1 MKPDILVAYPPEEGF
16 GPGAGAWAVVYVRPE
31 TNTVLYERAIV
42 AGIRAR
48 GDRIIYS
55 ANLNGGLFLRDGILR
70 KHYLSQLAFAS
81 DPRGQLELYPEI
93 GERLAGH
100 FGQPLEELPLAGAFA
115 APARLGLGEE
125 ELFETFVPEA
135 DFLSCWGQQFKRI
148 GGSIVANPGLP
159 ALLKR
164 YTPEANVFVVVVRS
178 ADGSPGFFSSLN
190 RAIYRE
196 ITSRAE
202 TPLVDGE
209 RLGAAPWNE
218 RVRRTYHLSRTHL
231 MAMFDMADLVYLS
244 AGRRLSAAE
253 TPLGRS
259 LLAEGILSGER
270 LDRLPQEPLRRVR
283 GRSHGA
289 LHYLPLAGE
298 GQDLAWLRD
307 FLRRL

>member
-1 MKPDILVAYPPEEGF
+1 VAFPPEQSF
-16 GPGAGAWAVVYVRPE
+16 APGTGAYAVVYVRPE

-42 AGIRAR
+42 AGIRSR

-55 ANLNGGLFLRDGILR
+55 ANLNGGLFLREGILR
-70 KHYLSQLAFAS
+70 EHYCSQLAFAS
-81 DPRGQLELYPEI
+81 DPRGQLLLYPEI
-93 GERLAGH
+93 GERLARH
-100 FGQPLEELPLAGAFA
+100 FARPLGELPLAGAFE

-148 GGSIVANPGLP
+148 GGCIVANPGLP
-159 ALLKR
+159 AVLKR
-164 YTPEANVFVVVVRS
+164 YTPEANVFVLAVRS

-202 TPLVDGE
+202 TPLVDGD

-231 MAMFDMADLVYLS
+231 MALCDMVDLVYLGE
-244 AGRRLSAAE
+244 GRRLSAAE

-259 LLAEGILSGER
+259 LLAEGILSAEQLER
-270 LDRLPQEPLRRVR
+270 LPREPLRRVR
-283 GRSHGA
+283 GRVHGG

-298 GQDLAWLRD
+298 GQDLAWVRE
-307 FLRRL
+307 FLGRL